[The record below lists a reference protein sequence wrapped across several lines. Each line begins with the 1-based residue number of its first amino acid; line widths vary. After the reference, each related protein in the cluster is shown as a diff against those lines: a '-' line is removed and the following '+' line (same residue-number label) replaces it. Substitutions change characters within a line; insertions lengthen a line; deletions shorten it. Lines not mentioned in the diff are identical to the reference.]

1 MERRRGNGKT
11 TTDRKREYNLAGRVV
26 SSSDQKCPSSTESCR
41 RPRKA
46 VARCCQ
52 CCCCCCRAAAAAAAA
67 TEEGTIFRRRERG
80 KRNSLQ
86 LTLNG
91 TENGGIEKV
100 VGESGISCANMRS
113 VLPGKSFLEKPKTA
127 LSKWYNTRFKRK
139 LYGLPSEEK
148 GGGSGLVG

>member
-1 MERRRGNGKT
+1 MEKT

-52 CCCCCCRAAAAAAAA
+52 RCCCCCCRAAAAAAA
-67 TEEGTIFRRRERG
+67 TEERTIFRRREGG

-91 TENGGIEKV
+91 TENGGIETV
-100 VGESGISCANMRS
+100 VGKSGISCENMRS
-113 VLPGKSFLEKPKTA
+113 VFPGKSTKKPKTA

-139 LYGLPSEEK
+139 LYGLPSED
-148 GGGSGLVG
+148 GGSGLVG